1 MPVGRSSVGFEKP
14 PVVEAW
20 IEFRFALTQEDSRWD
35 EDAARDLVKRC
46 FEDFVPDRFLQT
58 IDVDVNIAPGQSSP
72 TATQRISLERVMA
85 HSPDENHYI
94 QVGRDTLVFNQ
105 LAKGKWLGY
114 PCMLEGA
121 VSAAQKYVDFRGF
134 DELTAV
140 SLHYRDIVEIPKTT
154 GSGIE
159 LRDWFRVYPEVPED
173 SFGPMAAFRF
183 AVRLPAMCKDA
194 VTVLS
199 VQSVPLV
206 GEANPAFRFALDWHV
221 SSTDKISSLEN
232 ARQWLDAAHRA
243 LGGSFKKAFT
253 QKCLELFGLKEG
265 E

>member
-1 MPVGRSSVGFEKP
+1 MGFEKP

-35 EDAARDLVKRC
+35 EDAARSLMKRC
-46 FEDFVPDRFLQT
+46 FEDFIPDRLLQS
-58 IDVDVNIAPGQSSP
+58 IEVDVNIAPGQSRP
-72 TATQRISLERVMA
+72 TATPEIFFERVRA
-85 HSPDENHYI
+85 HSPDGNHCI

-105 LAKGKWLGY
+105 LTKGKWLGY
-114 PCMLEGA
+114 LCMLEGA

-154 GSGIE
+154 DSGIE
-159 LRDWFRVYPEVPED
+159 LREWFRVYPEVPED

-183 AVRLPAMCKDA
+183 AIRLPVMCKDV

-206 GEANPAFRFALDWHV
+206 AEANPAFRFALDWHV
-221 SSTDKISSLEN
+221 SSTDKISSLDN
-232 ARQWLDAAHRA
+232 AKQWLDAAHGA
-243 LGGSFKKAFT
+243 LRGSFEKAFT